1 MMPGLLQGQ
10 ESESGESP
18 VRMNSLPTRAAERAV
33 LQAGATA
40 KDVDLTLV
48 TTCTPDM
55 QFPSSACLIQHKLG
69 AVHAWF

>member
-1 MMPGLLQGQ
+1 
-10 ESESGESP
+10 
-18 VRMNSLPTRAAERAV
+18 V